1 MILPIMDLR
10 ILLSEGEQFLIELM
24 FSFQD
29 ISVENKYKYS
39 MALLQHAEKAS
50 YFPPSFKITIVQ
62 QVRVLIPNH

>member
-29 ISVENKYKYS
+29 ISIENKYKYS

-50 YFPPSFKITIVQ
+50 YFPPPLRLPLSNK
-62 QVRVLIPNH
+62 